1 MAGYWNRIGVGSLW
15 NICCLA
21 HLQGHRRAANNRL
34 VELSK
39 FSHHE
44 KGLGALQPLNPK
56 HHICEKN
63 LMRNE
68 VPVLLYVRPWNLE
81 QMEHLA
87 RGVWGQSA
95 HLTLTSEHKSVDTS
109 GLVAVFESEYK
120 HYDGED
126 LQYLSETESA
136 DIILRCRLLRS
147 LPSSQTMRLLRSME
161 SAVDRVL
168 SENKPAAM
176 LSVTVDSYVIDV
188 FAHLCEQRGIPFIG
202 LVPSFLKNHFRI
214 STRGERVVSRK
225 VSTEDID
232 RAREN
237 LIVDDYRPD
246 FLVQSE
252 REMRSQMR
260 RLWFRNLP
268 KPLWF
273 YLRRVVTGE
282 HLNYHFWSSQK
293 TSSQYWSPWPRS
305 FRGVSG
311 SELAQLAENPD
322 LPLIYVPLQMS
333 PEATI
338 DYWSSDTRW
347 IDYEVFLLDLIRRYR
362 GRWRFIVKEHP
373 NLLGFRSPDFYK
385 RLRAEPNCTL
395 VAPKIPSNDL
405 VTLCD
410 GLLVCTGTAGFEAL
424 LRGKPVISESAP
436 YYAPHRAFLPFEALN
451 GKLPQQDINAKA
463 QNRLLEYSLEGML
476 PGRFVNNGTWDRNNA
491 QHRAWSD
498 EMAES
503 LKRYLAN

>member
-1 MAGYWNRIGVGSLW
+1 
-15 NICCLA
+15 
-21 HLQGHRRAANNRL
+21 
-34 VELSK
+34 
-39 FSHHE
+39 
-44 KGLGALQPLNPK
+44 
-56 HHICEKN
+56 
-63 LMRNE
+63 MRNE

-87 RGVWGQSA
+87 RGVWGHSA
-95 HLTLTSEHKSVDTS
+95 HLTLTSEHKSADTS

-126 LQYLSETESA
+126 LRYLSETEGA

-147 LPSSQTMRLLRSME
+147 LPTSQAMRLLKSME

-188 FAHLCEQRGIPFIG
+188 FAHLCQQRAIPFIG

-214 STRGERVVSRK
+214 SARGERVVSRK
-225 VSTEDID
+225 VSSEDIEK
-232 RAREN
+232 AREN

-260 RLWFRNLP
+260 RLWLRNLP

-305 FRGVSG
+305 LRGLSG
-311 SELAQLAENPD
+311 PKLAQLAENPD

-347 IDYEVFLLDLIRRYR
+347 IDYETFILDVIRKYR
-362 GRWRFIVKEHP
+362 GKWRFAVKEHP

-385 RLRAEPNCTL
+385 RLQAEPNCTL

-410 GLLVCTGTAGFEAL
+410 GLLVCTGTAGFEAM

-436 YYAPHRAFLPFEALN
+436 YYAPDGVLLPLETLDE
-451 GKLPQQDINAKA
+451 KLPDPRTSSDFQD
-463 QNRLLEYSLEGML
+463 RLVEYAIEGML
-476 PGRFVNNGTWDRNNA
+476 PGTFLNNG
-491 QHRAWSD
+491 AWSRNK
-498 EMAES
+498 EEHLAWSGQMAES
-503 LKRYLAN
+503 IRRYLDFSKVT